1 MSRAIAAALVLLLPA
16 LATAQ
21 ATYQTTR
28 PPTVAADNEPWYVA
42 GEGIIFAGNWSYPAG
57 AQVFFNRYEMV
68 RSGFYR
74 GIPLYTRTT
83 IEPFSLVFVP
93 LSGGLMQP
101 YERRRSGEL
110 AGTTGSSAPSFPGVN
125 PNQAS
130 ASADTTS
137 FPQAAGPPTGVA
149 TGMMGTA
156 VLPDSGAPLPRAA
169 EAPAPTSGTAAAPV
183 GGRMRSAAK
192 PEGLNGVFVTFDGR
206 RWFSSGPAIERD
218 AARLVRVGEYRGF
231 PVYADRDKPRGTI
244 YLAVAA
250 GADALVAPYALRR

>member
-1 MSRAIAAALVLLLPA
+1 MRLR
-16 LATAQ
+16 TA
-21 ATYQTTR
+21 
-28 PPTVAADNEPWYVA
+28 NVA
-42 GEGIIFAGNWSYPAG
+42 GEGIVFAGNWYYPAG

-93 LSGGLMQP
+93 LSGGLMRP

-125 PNQAS
+125 AADQAS
-130 ASADTTS
+130 ASADTTR

-149 TGMMGTA
+149 TGMMGTT
-156 VLPDSGAPLPRAA
+156 VLPDSGALLPSRAV
-169 EAPAPTSGTAAAPV
+169 EAAAPTSGTAAAPV
-183 GGRMRSAAK
+183 RGRMRSAAK

-206 RWFSSGPAIERD
+206 RWFSSGPAIGRD

-244 YLAVAA
+244 YLAVAT
-250 GADALVAPYALRR
+250 GVDALVAPYALRR